1 MLVAGERVT
10 RGMNC
15 FSRRHSRIQKGLTG
29 PLRMRYTVIH
39 ALRGFSKLSRKFHQM
54 KMWWLSSFYVLSP
67 PDEGCSRALLLL
79 DALNS

>member
-1 MLVAGERVT
+1 
-10 RGMNC
+10 
-15 FSRRHSRIQKGLTG
+15 
-29 PLRMRYTVIH
+29 MRYTVIH